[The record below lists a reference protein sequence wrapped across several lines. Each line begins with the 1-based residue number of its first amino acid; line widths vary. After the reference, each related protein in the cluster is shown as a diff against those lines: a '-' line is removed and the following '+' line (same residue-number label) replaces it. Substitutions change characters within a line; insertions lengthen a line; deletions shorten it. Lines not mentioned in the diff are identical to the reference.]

1 MKNAPLKGRGIVVT
15 RPASLANGLA
25 RLIESAGGRALL
37 FPAIEIQP
45 LAVRLPEGKFDMA
58 VFISPT
64 AVREGLPHL
73 AHRPAH
79 IVALSHGTRR
89 ELERQGISGA
99 IAADEGAD
107 SEALLARPE
116 LQGVAGR
123 RVAIFRGEGGRSVLG
138 DGLRSRGATVE
149 YVECYRRVRP
159 RSDPAPLIAAWR
171 DGALHAVTVSSGEG
185 LDNLWQMLDVELL
198 SSVPLFVPHLRVAEA
213 ARRRGAREA
222 LVAGP
227 ADDEMLAALV
237 AYFRAS

>member
-1 MKNAPLKGRGIVVT
+1 LKNAPLKGRGIVVT

-99 IAADEGAD
+99 IAADEGAWLVARVKARDKLEEPRD
-107 SEALLARPE
+107 S
-116 LQGVAGR
+116 Q
-123 RVAIFRGEGGRSVLG
+123 I
-138 DGLRSRGATVE
+138 
-149 YVECYRRVRP
+149 
-159 RSDPAPLIAAWR
+159 
-171 DGALHAVTVSSGEG
+171 
-185 LDNLWQMLDVELL
+185 
-198 SSVPLFVPHLRVAEA
+198 EA
-213 ARRRGAREA
+213 AGAQRCDA
-222 LVAGP
+222 DLP
-227 ADDEMLAALV
+227 AAFETEQH
-237 AYFRAS
+237 R